1 VSLRL
6 RRVDG
11 IWRLVGI
18 VDGQVAVLIEDRDR
32 ARVLAELARLA
43 AEHGVML

>member
-1 VSLRL
+1 V
-6 RRVDG
+6 
-11 IWRLVGI
+11 WRLIGV
-18 VDGQVAVLIEDRDR
+18 VDGQVALLVEDRDR